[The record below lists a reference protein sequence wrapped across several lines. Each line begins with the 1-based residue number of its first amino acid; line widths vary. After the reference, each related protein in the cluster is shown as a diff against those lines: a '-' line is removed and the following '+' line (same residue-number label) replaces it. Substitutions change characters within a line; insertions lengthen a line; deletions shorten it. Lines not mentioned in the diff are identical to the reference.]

1 MASSLKR
8 SIRDVTGATMI
19 EYALLLALISVIC
32 MVAVKAVGGSLS
44 RAFST
49 TASVIAP
56 ATPQDGTGGW
66 GNAGGNGRGNGR
78 DNAGGNAVANGVG
91 NG

>member
-1 MASSLKR
+1 MVSSRKR
-8 SIRDVTGATMI
+8 SIREMTGATVI
-19 EYALLLALISVIC
+19 EYALLLTLIGVIC
-32 MVAVKAVGGSLS
+32 MGAVKVVGGNLS
-44 RAFST
+44 QTFSK